1 MKTIFLIK
9 ITLHKPRMMTV
20 KLLQKKKK
28 KKKTRPVSI
37 IILYRKMVLKDKQQ
51 VVYTSLH
58 TKLACQVHQ

>member
-28 KKKTRPVSI
+28 KKPD
-37 IILYRKMVLKDKQQ
+37 L
-51 VVYTSLH
+51 
-58 TKLACQVHQ
+58 CQ

>member
-28 KKKTRPVSI
+28 NPTCVNNNI
-37 IILYRKMVLKDKQQ
+37 IP
-51 VVYTSLH
+51 
-58 TKLACQVHQ
+58 